1 MQQTG
6 GFMAKTTPFLILLG
20 GELSPGPRL
29 ASQIEG
35 ARVIAAD
42 GGMRHAATLDL
53 VPELWVGDFDSSD
66 NSLKSRFSGVERV
79 EHPVAKDMTDG
90 ELAIEAA
97 LGRGADRLIFA
108 GALGGE
114 RSDHALQNLLL
125 GVAAARGHGLPVLMT
140 SGHEEAWPVLPGSQT
155 LDLPEG
161 SLFSVLALSDLEE
174 LTLDG
179 VKWPLDRHFVPMGH
193 SLTLSNR
200 VGPQGGG
207 IRVTLGAGTGVLL
220 ARPYDL
226 TG

>member
-1 MQQTG
+1 
-6 GFMAKTTPFLILLG
+6 MAKTTPFLILLG

-66 NSLKSRFSGVERV
+66 KALKSRFSGVERV

-108 GALGGE
+108 GAAWRRALGP
-114 RSDHALQNLLL
+114 R
-125 GVAAARGHGLPVLMT
+125 AAEPAAGRRRRARTWPGRVLMT